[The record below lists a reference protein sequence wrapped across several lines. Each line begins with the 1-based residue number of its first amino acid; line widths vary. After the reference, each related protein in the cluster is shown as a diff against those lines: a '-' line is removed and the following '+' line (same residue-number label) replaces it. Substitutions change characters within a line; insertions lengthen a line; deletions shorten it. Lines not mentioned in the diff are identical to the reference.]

1 MPTKALW
8 VAVAAIVVI
17 AAVVVA
23 WAQGGQDQ
31 KPAAQPEGPR
41 ITLPPDQQVVA
52 AVPYQYETEYEM
64 DPFDRTILRRTK
76 TRVTHI
82 LVVHADGSSEVRPAD

>member
-1 MPTKALW
+1 MYGRVPWAAI
-8 VAVAAIVVI
+8 AVFAIVVI
-17 AAVVVA
+17 AVFA
-23 WAQGGQDQ
+23 WAQQNP
-31 KPAAQPEGPR
+31 KPAAQPAA
-41 ITLPPDQQVVA
+41 TSLPPDQLVVA

-82 LVVHADGSSEVRPAD
+82 LVIHADGSSEVKPAD